1 MRMMNRP
8 MYLGHSS
15 ADKGNRKAKFG
26 GYSQRPK
33 AVSTSS
39 SSNS

>member
-1 MRMMNRP
+1 MRMMSRP

-15 ADKGNRKAKFG
+15 ADKGNKKAKFDS
-26 GYSQRPK
+26 YSQRPK

-39 SSNS
+39 SSS